1 VSNYETLRFGCDE
14 VEQVDLIIHNVVY
27 ELTNNERLGLLG
39 VNSHKFPLVLENTNK
54 AILIN
59 GTLTLRHLS
68 ESIIYLTGC
77 EPGYLDFLCLKEL
90 IKVLKSDHIFGK
102 ECTPSVFIRHSYILF
117 RNYLLQSGNHT
128 SSDIRYSEM
137 CHKCIEVYSL
147 SLLLLEHLECLIEQ
161 FTVLRCH

>member
-14 VEQVDLIIHNVVY
+14 IEQVDLIIHNVVY

-39 VNSHKFPLVLENTNK
+39 VKSHKFPLILKDANQ

-59 GTLTLRHLS
+59 GNFSLRHLR
-68 ESIIYLTGC
+68 ESIIYLAGC
-77 EPGYLDFLCLKEL
+77 EPRYLDFLCLKEL
-90 IKVLKSDHIFGK
+90 IKVLKSDHILGK
-102 ECTPSVFIRHSYILF
+102 ECAPSVFIRYSNILF
-117 RNYLLQSGNHT
+117 RNYLLQSGDDP
-128 SSDIRYSEM
+128 SSDIRYSKM

-147 SLLLLEHLECLIEQ
+147 CLLLLEHLECLIEQ